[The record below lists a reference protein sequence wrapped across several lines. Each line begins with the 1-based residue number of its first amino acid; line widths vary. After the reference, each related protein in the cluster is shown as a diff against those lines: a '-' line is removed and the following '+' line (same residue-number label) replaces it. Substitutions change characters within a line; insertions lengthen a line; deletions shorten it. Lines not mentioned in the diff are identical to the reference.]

1 MELKELI
8 KLVQGTLLNNYQD
21 VLINGFSVDTR
32 TMKSDEVYIAL
43 RGKKMDGHKFINN
56 DMKVSVVISE
66 EDIVLDKIPV
76 IKVNNTYDSLFFL
89 GKYIRNKYNIPLIA
103 ITGSNGKTT
112 LKELITNILSV
123 KYKVLSSRGNNN
135 NIIGVFKTLKELNDS
150 YDIGVIEMGMNHK
163 GEISQLSKMVKPNK
177 AIITNIG
184 SSHIGNLKNEKD
196 IYQAKMEITDGL
208 DGELIVNGDD
218 KYLKKCHGFK
228 CGCDNNND
236 LVAYNIKIYNHYIS
250 FDIYIDQEYQV
261 VFPIPSK
268 YYIQPLLEAIKIGLD
283 YHIDISDILRIIR
296 QFKPV
301 DGRLKIIPLRKYT
314 IVDDAY
320 NANYES
326 IKCGLNTLKNIS
338 KHKIIILGDM
348 LELGKYSKK
357 YHRKLNKILK
367 KIDNKQVITVGND
380 TKYIKSIHFSS
391 NDEVIKYLQK
401 INLDNTYIYL
411 KASHGMHLDHIIKWL
426 KKLSN

>member
-8 KLVQGTLLNNYQD
+8 EIVHGTLLNDYQD

-56 DMKVSVVISE
+56 DIQASVVISE

-89 GKYIRNKYNIPLIA
+89 GQYIRNKYNIPLIA

-112 LKELITNILSV
+112 LKELITNILSI
-123 KYKVLSSRGNNN
+123 KYKVLFSRENNN
-135 NIIGVFKTLKELNDS
+135 NIIGVFKTLKELDDS

-184 SSHIGNLKNEKD
+184 SSHIGNLKNKKD
-196 IYQAKMEITDGL
+196 IYHAKMEITDGL

-228 CGCDNNND
+228 CGYGNNND
-236 LVAYNIKIYNHYIS
+236 LIAYNIKIYNHYIS

-268 YYIQPLLEAIKIGLD
+268 YYIQSLLEAIKIGLD
-283 YHIDISDILRIIR
+283 YHIAITDILKVIR

-314 IVDDAY
+314 IIDDAY

-348 LELGKYSKK
+348 LELGNYSKK

-367 KIDNKQVITVGND
+367 KIDNKNVITVGND
-380 TKYIKSIHFSS
+380 TKYIKSIHFLN
-391 NDEVIKYLQK
+391 NDDVIKYLQN

-411 KASHGMHLDHIIKWL
+411 KASHGMHLDYIIKWL